1 MPVSVTTALP
11 VVRVNG
17 RAAWHHIGYSSVN
30 HAKALHRTKGSFLAT
45 HQPSTD
51 CRLRKPQSSNQRGI
65 SDVWVTLAMVVVFGA
80 FLFFFRVPH
89 HYAQPPLQ
97 ANVIADLSDRI
108 VFVGERADGGS
119 TLEIVIDHPPTYM
132 ANILADLGQSA
143 VVITRGLQQHFPDLK
158 AQKVRFVVQRHARGI
173 EGVALQD
180 RVVAIEFD
188 RALLMRQQLNDDYP
202 FQELLNLSSNFILGT
217 PEDEVVVRA
226 FCANQIAA
234 PAAVFC
240 NRQAR

>member
-1 MPVSVTTALP
+1 MPRLFIEQRS
-11 VVRVNG
+11 R
-17 RAAWHHIGYSSVN
+17 
-30 HAKALHRTKGSFLAT
+30 FLAT
-45 HQPSTD
+45 DQPSID
-51 CRLRKPQSSNQRGI
+51 CRLCQPLSSSQRGI

-80 FLFFFRVPH
+80 FLFLFRVPH
-89 HYAQPPLQ
+89 HYSQPPLQ

-108 VFVGERADGGS
+108 VFVEERADGGS

-132 ANILADLGQSA
+132 ANILADLGQRA

-158 AQKVRFVVQRHARGI
+158 AQKVRFVVQRHSRGI
-173 EGVALQD
+173 ERVALQD
-180 RVVAIEFD
+180 RVVALEFD

-226 FCANQIAA
+226 FCANKISASAA
-234 PAAVFC
+234 DFC

>member
-1 MPVSVTTALP
+1 MTGQSPVDHWLRQAL
-11 VVRVNG
+11 
-17 RAAWHHIGYSSVN
+17 SS
-30 HAKALHRTKGSFLAT
+30 S
-45 HQPSTD
+45 
-51 CRLRKPQSSNQRGI
+51 QRGI
-65 SDVWVTLAMVVVFGA
+65 SDVWVTLVMVVVFGA
-80 FLFFFRVPH
+80 FLFLFRIPY
-89 HYAQPPLQ
+89 HYTQPPLE

-108 VFVGERADGGS
+108 VFVEERADGGG

-143 VVITRGLQQHFPDLK
+143 VVITRGLQQHFPNLN
-158 AQKVRFVVQRHARGI
+158 AEKVRFVVQRHSRGI
-173 EGVALQD
+173 ERIALRD
-180 RVVAIEFD
+180 RVIAIEFD
-188 RALLMRQQLNDDYP
+188 RVLLMRQQLSDDYP

-234 PAAVFC
+234 PAAAFC